1 MRKRLQPHFHLALMP
16 FAVVSFLTVQTSL
29 VLIAVD
35 RQYFGGHIAG
45 RLDSLC
51 FYLAQE
57 CDFE

>member
-1 MRKRLQPHFHLALMP
+1 MP